1 MKARINIEL
10 TCEECNGRLN
20 YHQESK
26 YVRCNTLK
34 CSHRGVLF
42 YCPTVNLQPVVDKA
56 AEEAE
61 AKKAATTAKRKATM
75 EANKAAKEAELT
87 GGESDGDQSAEG

>member
-20 YHQESK
+20 YHDESK

-34 CSHRGVLF
+34 CSQRGVLF
-42 YCPTVNLQPVVDKA
+42 HCPTVDLLPIEDKA
-56 AEEAE
+56 AE
-61 AKKAATTAKRKATM
+61 AKKAATTAKRQATM
-75 EANKAAKEAELT
+75 AANKAAKEVAD
-87 GGESDGDQSAEG
+87 GEANVETEG